1 MLSES
6 YWVKL
11 ARLKSEML
19 LKMQEYYEALKE
31 DRYFE
36 EVKKL
41 SLELKRLEQEY
52 QKMLEEKLQ

>member
-6 YWVKL
+6 YWVRL

-41 SLELKRLEQEY
+41 GLELKRLEQEY
-52 QKMLEEKLQ
+52 QRMLEEKLQ

>member
-6 YWVKL
+6 YWVRL

>member
-52 QKMLEEKLQ
+52 QRMLEEKLQ